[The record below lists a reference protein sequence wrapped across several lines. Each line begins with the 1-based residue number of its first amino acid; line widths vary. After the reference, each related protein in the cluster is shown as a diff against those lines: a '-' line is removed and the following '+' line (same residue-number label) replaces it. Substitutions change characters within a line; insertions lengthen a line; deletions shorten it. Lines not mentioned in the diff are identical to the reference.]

1 MFSSIYNYF
10 FGSKPDHS
18 NLTAEEKFAKIPSD
32 KIGHKGAIEVS
43 SENVTIKANI
53 AKFNEFMSKAVENN
67 IPAEI
72 KEKMEVFKN
81 NGKAITV
88 KSYNFEDG
96 FNAKIAF
103 INVEDENFNTNQN
116 FVVHTSEGLVMPGFY
131 TPESDSMFLHTG
143 LTEEQSALYQ
153 PLATEI
159 IEYLDA

>member
-1 MFSSIYNYF
+1 MFKNLYNYF
-10 FGSKPDHS
+10 FGPKIV
-18 NLTAEEKFAKIPSD
+18 LTAEEKFAKILSY

-72 KEKMEVFKN
+72 KEKMEDFKN

-88 KSYNFEDG
+88 KSYDFEDG

-103 INVEDENFNTNQN
+103 MDQEDEGFNAQKQD
-116 FVVHTSEGLVMPGFY
+116 FLVHTSEDAVMPGFY
-131 TPESDSMFLHTG
+131 MPESDYMCLHSG
-143 LTEEQSALYQ
+143 LSEEQSALYM
-153 PLATEI
+153 PLASEVM
-159 IEYLDA
+159 EYLDA